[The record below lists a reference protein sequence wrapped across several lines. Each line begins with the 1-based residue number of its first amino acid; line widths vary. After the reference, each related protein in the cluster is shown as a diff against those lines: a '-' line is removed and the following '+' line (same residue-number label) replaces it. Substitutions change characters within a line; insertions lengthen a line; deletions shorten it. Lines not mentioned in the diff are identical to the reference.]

1 MKLLA
6 LDIGRKRIG
15 LAETDTRIGHIKT
28 LNTLNTAQGQA
39 LKELIKIIK
48 ENAYDL
54 LIVGLPLNEQGE
66 ETDSSLFVRNYCRR
80 LQKRVEINIEY
91 TDEWGSTIE
100 AKQRLIETKK
110 LPIRSK
116 EKGIIDAQSACII
129 LQSYINS
136 LKSN

>member
-48 ENAYDL
+48 F
-54 LIVGLPLNEQGE
+54 
-66 ETDSSLFVRNYCRR
+66 TSFR
-80 LQKRVEINIEY
+80 
-91 TDEWGSTIE
+91 
-100 AKQRLIETKK
+100 
-110 LPIRSK
+110 
-116 EKGIIDAQSACII
+116 
-129 LQSYINS
+129 
-136 LKSN
+136 

>member
-1 MKLLA
+1 
-6 LDIGRKRIG
+6 
-15 LAETDTRIGHIKT
+15 
-28 LNTLNTAQGQA
+28 
-39 LKELIKIIK
+39 
-48 ENAYDL
+48 
-54 LIVGLPLNEQGE
+54 VGLPLNEQGE

-91 TDEWGSTIE
+91 IDEWGSTIE